1 MIKTYVLIMIIS
13 NGTLANSQAGK
24 ASLVYEFSSHSQC
37 EYVRVE
43 LAKQLKYQNEQVVA
57 QGCFLK

>member
-1 MIKTYVLIMIIS
+1 MIKTYILIMIIS
-13 NGTLANSQAGK
+13 NGTGSETEAGK
-24 ASLVYEFSSHSQC
+24 TSLTQEFSSHSQC

-43 LAKQLKYQNEQVVA
+43 LSKQLKYQNQQVVA

>member
-1 MIKTYVLIMIIS
+1 MIKTYILIMIIS
-13 NGTLANSQAGK
+13 NGTASNIEAGK
-24 ASLVYEFSSHSQC
+24 TTLTQEFSSVSQC

-43 LAKQLKYQNEQVVA
+43 LAKQLKYRNQQVVA

>member
-1 MIKTYVLIMIIS
+1 MIKTYILIMIIS
-13 NGTLANSQAGK
+13 NATASNIDAGK
-24 ASLVYEFSSHSQC
+24 TTLTQEFYSHSQC

-43 LAKQLKYQNEQVVA
+43 LAKQLRYQKQQVVA